1 MTTPLLSRELAVH
14 LTVTDA
20 LDGTSRLLCDAQ
32 RFGLAVRSL
41 RVDVLE
47 DDVASVRM
55 TLSAQPHL
63 DVAQIRSRFA
73 RHVSVLS
80 VETLCATPAEGKA

>member
-1 MTTPLLSRELAVH
+1 MTLPLLSRELAVH

-20 LDGTSRLLCDAQ
+20 FDGAARLLCDAQ
-32 RFGLAVRSL
+32 RFGFAVRSL
-41 RVDVLE
+41 QVDVLD

-55 TLSAQPHL
+55 TLSVQPHL

-80 VETLCATPAEGKA
+80 IESV